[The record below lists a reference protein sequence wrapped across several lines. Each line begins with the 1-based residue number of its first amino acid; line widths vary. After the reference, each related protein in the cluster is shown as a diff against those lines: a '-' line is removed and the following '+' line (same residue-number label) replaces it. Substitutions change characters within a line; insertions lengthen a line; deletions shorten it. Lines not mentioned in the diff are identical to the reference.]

1 MRPSPAQRQLLIAMQ
16 AGGRLRME
24 RTLDGAKAYRIYA
37 PDNPE
42 GEAILAALVQRLE
55 RAGLIES
62 NMKFPAAT
70 FMLTDEGVRLASQL
84 TGSTVEPVGPRRFA

>member
-1 MRPSPAQRQLLIAMQ
+1 MRPSPAQYQILIAMQ
-16 AGGRLRME
+16 AGGRLRVE

-42 GEAILAALVQRLE
+42 GEELGVALVQSME

-70 FMLTDEGVRLASQL
+70 FMLTDAGVGLAAQL
-84 TGSTVEPVGPRRFA
+84 TGSTVEPVGPRRFV